1 MAYILDLA
9 VILIVVL
16 CIWRGWR
23 HGLIRTAVMLVGF
36 VLAAFVA
43 GQVATPLAEGIY
55 TAAVA
60 PRVEEAVSARVQEI
74 GETEITLGLD
84 MLFGEE
90 SALPAYF
97 EGLGWETAVTVQ
109 LGDRS
114 EQAVQQAIQPAIEQV
129 LKPVTVYLLKAVLS
143 LLLFLV
149 LLIVVFLLSRVLDAV
164 FKLPLLKQLNQ
175 VGGLA
180 VGFLQ
185 GVFWALVFSALLHLA
200 VSCGWLGDAVTLTT
214 LEDAVIVSK
223 LSNWNWI
230 F

>member
-9 VILIVVL
+9 VILIVAL
-16 CIWRGWR
+16 CVWRGWR

-43 GQVATPLAEGIY
+43 GQVAAPLAEGIY

-60 PRVEEAVSARVQEI
+60 PRVEEVVSARVAEI

-84 MLFGEE
+84 TLFGEE
-90 SALPAYF
+90 SALPSYF
-97 EGLGWETAVTVQ
+97 EGMGWETAVTVQ

-143 LLLFLV
+143 FLLFLV
-149 LLIVVFLLSRVLDAV
+149 LLIAVVLLSRVLDAV

-185 GVFWALVFSALLHLA
+185 GVFWALVFTALLQLA
-200 VSCGWLGDAVTLTT
+200 VNCGWLGDAVTPNM
-214 LEDAVIVSK
+214 LEESAVVSK
-223 LSNWNWI
+223 LLNWNWL